1 MSRNFAYIA
10 VDTNGKR
17 RRGVIEAD
25 TRDQA
30 ISTLRK
36 QGLHAT
42 SMTDMGD
49 ESDESA
55 FGVQALLDQIGF
67 TFVNQKA
74 MAVYTRK
81 LASMINAGLTYI
93 ETFDILAVETD
104 NRRLRYISTQVRDHL
119 IKGNKV
125 TEALSKFP
133 NVFAKVYRSMIQAGE
148 TTGRLDHILNRL
160 ADMYDREFEL
170 RSNLKSKLY
179 LPIIELIAGLVI
191 VFVAVFVLPSAV
203 GTAYSMNP
211 TKGLFFMVLRIFGFL
226 FLLALIAR
234 TQAGYRIFRSILSVI
249 PPFSGL
255 MRKMSLARFSRLFA
269 AMYGAGVPVMT
280 GLDVAGETLME
291 PDLRY
296 GLKHIKA
303 KVNQGES
310 LYDAIASSGVFPQ
323 SLKGMIRTGEKS
335 GTVEETL
342 NKLAQY
348 YELEIDTQSSMLSSL
363 FAVLVLVIVL
373 LTLGLFVISMWSNYF
388 GYMNEMIEN
397 T

>member
-49 ESDESA
+49 EPDESA

-81 LASMINAGLTYI
+81 LAGMINAGLTYI
-93 ETFDILAVETD
+93 ETFDILAAETD

-133 NVFAKVYRSMIQAGE
+133 NVFTKVYRSMIQAGE

-179 LPIIELIAGLVI
+179 LPIIELIAGLSI
-191 VFVAVFVLPSAV
+191 VFVAVFAV
-203 GTAYSMNP
+203 PKFFDTYSMTP
-211 TKGLFFMVLRIFGFL
+211 TQRLFSNVIKIFGFL
-226 FLLALIAR
+226 IILSLLAR

-296 GLKHIKA
+296 GLKHIKI

>member
-55 FGVQALLDQIGF
+55 FGVQTLLDQIGF

-93 ETFDILAVETD
+93 ETFDILAAETD

-133 NVFAKVYRSMIQAGE
+133 NVFTKVYRSMIQAGE

-179 LPIIELIAGLVI
+179 LPIIELIAGLSI
-191 VFVAVFVLPSAV
+191 VFVAVFAV
-203 GTAYSMNP
+203 PKFFDTYSMTP
-211 TKGLFFMVLRIFGFL
+211 TQRLFSNVIKIFGFL
-226 FLLALIAR
+226 IILSLLAR

-296 GLKHIKA
+296 GLKHIKI

-335 GTVEETL
+335 GSVEETL

-373 LTLGLFVISMWSNYF
+373 LTLGLFIISMWSNYF